1 MEEENSKIRHPSK
14 SMCRMR
20 CACLGS
26 PGRSWRGG
34 AVARERTRGA
44 RVGSSTVFVQR
55 KGGTGVVLFLEEVLF
70 LVLSPE
76 RTMCSEASS

>member
-1 MEEENSKIRHPSK
+1 M
-14 SMCRMR
+14 
-20 CACLGS
+20 
-26 PGRSWRGG
+26 
-34 AVARERTRGA
+34 ARERTRGA